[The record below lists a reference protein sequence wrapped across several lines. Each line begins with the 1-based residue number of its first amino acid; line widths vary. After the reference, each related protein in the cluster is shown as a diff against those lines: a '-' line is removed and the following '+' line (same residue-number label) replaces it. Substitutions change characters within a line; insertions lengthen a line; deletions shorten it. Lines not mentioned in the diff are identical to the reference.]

1 MRTNMPVTNVEREYR
16 DGETIVSKTDLKGI
30 ITYVNPYYCEMSG
43 YSEQESIGQPHNY
56 IRHPD
61 MPAEAF
67 ADLWETLKK
76 GKPWNGMVK
85 NRCKNGDYY
94 WVEANVAPVRE
105 GGQTTGYLSVRSK
118 PSRSQIEAA
127 EAAYRLFREG
137 KTGSLRIKEGKA
149 VRTGVLEKMNVF
161 KNISVKARLVFLAV
175 FLCLGM
181 VAVGAYGMFGISRAN
196 DGMLNTYQGHT
207 VPLGQITE
215 IQKMLLQNRLRIATS
230 LVTPVPEE
238 IRMNIEVVEK
248 NIEEIGKIWKAY
260 NDTQPEAEE
269 RKLADKFTAD
279 RAKFVNEGLKP
290 ALAALRANNIKEAS
304 KLTVETIRP
313 LYQPVGEDIEALKK
327 LYLDNSKLDYQVA
340 VSQYATLRTQIMAA
354 IAIAALLAALIA
366 FLVIRAI
373 TRPLAAAIGYFDQI
387 SQGNYSNRI
396 AINNE
401 DEIGKVLEA
410 LTAMQTRMGFELND
424 AKRRA
429 DESLRI
435 TNALNN
441 ASTGIMIA
449 DNNLNIIYINKSVQA
464 MLKNAETDIK
474 KDLPNFNADLLL
486 GANIDGFHKKPEHQ
500 RQLLKTFTATYKTSI
515 KIGGR
520 TFRLSANPVFNA
532 AGQRLG
538 ASVEWIDATEEVKIE
553 EEVNGIVGAAIAG
566 DLSQRIA
573 MEGKEGFM
581 KVLGTGIN
589 ELTGVAENVITDAV
603 KVIESVSQGDLTH
616 SIERE
621 YQGMFKRLKDATNG
635 TVNKLSETIS
645 DVRVSADSLSSAAG
659 EISATAQ
666 SLSQGASEQA
676 ASVEETSASIEQM
689 SASVSQNAENAK
701 VTDGMAAKAA
711 KEAAD
716 GGEAVKS
723 TVTAMKQIAAKIGI
737 IDDIAYQTNLLALNA
752 AIEAARAGEHGK
764 GFAVVAAEVRKLAER
779 SQVAAREISE
789 VAGSSVE
796 LAERAG
802 KLLSEMVPSINK
814 TSDLVQEITAA
825 SDEQSTG
832 ISQINSAMNQLSQT
846 TQQNASAS
854 EELAATSEEMSSQA
868 GKLQQL
874 MAFFT
879 LDGGSSAT
887 VRQVDNLLPLKKM
900 TLVSRQPDRTSHQ
913 PDKTGRKAV
922 EGMPNE
928 LEFTRF

>member
-1 MRTNMPVTNVEREYR
+1 MRTNMPVTNVEREFR

-30 ITYVNPYYCEMSG
+30 ITYVNPYFCEMSG
-43 YSEQESIGQPHNY
+43 YSEQESIGQPQNY

-67 ADLWETLKK
+67 ADLWDTLKK
-76 GKPWNGMVK
+76 GKPWTGLVK

-94 WVEANVAPVRE
+94 WVEASVAPIRE
-105 GGQTTGYLSVRSK
+105 GGQTTGYLSVRGK
-118 PSRSQIEAA
+118 PSRTQVEAA
-127 EAAYRLFREG
+127 AKVYQMFKEG
-137 KTGSLRIKEGKA
+137 RAGNLRIKGGKA
-149 VRTGVLEKMNVF
+149 VRSGFLEKMNIF
-161 KNISVKARLVFLAV
+161 KNISVKARLIFLAA

-181 VAVGAYGMFGISRAN
+181 IAIGAYGLFGISRAN
-196 DGMLNTYQGHT
+196 DGMLSLYQSRT

-215 IQKMLLQNRLRIATS
+215 IQRMLLQNRLRIATS
-230 LVTPVPEE
+230 LVTATPEE
-238 IRMNIEVVEK
+238 IKKNTEVIEK
-248 NIEEIGKIWKAY
+248 NIGEIGNIWKAY
-260 NDTQPEAEE
+260 TDIPLAPEEK
-269 RKLADKFTAD
+269 KLADKFAED
-279 RAKFVNEGLKP
+279 RAKFVKEGLKP
-290 ALAALRANNIKEAS
+290 AVAALRANNIKEAG
-304 KLTVETIRP
+304 KLAVENVRP
-313 LYQPVGEDIEALKK
+313 LYQPVGEGIEALKK
-327 LYLDNSKLDYQVA
+327 LYLDSGKQDYEQA
-340 VSQYATLRTQIMAA
+340 LGNYTTLRNQIIAA
-354 IAIAALLAALIA
+354 IAIAALLAAFIA
-366 FLVIRAI
+366 FMVIRAI
-373 TRPLAAAIGYFDQI
+373 TRPLAATIGYFDQI
-387 SQGNYSNRI
+387 SQGNYNNRI
-396 AINNE
+396 EVKNE

-410 LTAMQTRMGFELND
+410 LTAMQTRMGFEVND

-441 ASTGIMIA
+441 ASTGVMIA
-449 DNNLNIIYINKSVQA
+449 DNDLNIIYLNKSVQD
-464 MLKNAETDIK
+464 MLKNAETDIR
-474 KDLPNFNADLLL
+474 KDLPNFSADTLL
-486 GANIDGFHKKPEHQ
+486 GTNIDGFHKKPEHQ
-500 RQLLKTFTATYKTSI
+500 RQLLKTFTATYRATI

-532 AGQRLG
+532 GGQRLG

-553 EEVNGIVGAAIAG
+553 DEVKTIVQAAVAG

-573 MEGKEGFM
+573 MEGKDGFM
-581 KVLGTGIN
+581 KVLGEGIN
-589 ELTGVAENVITDAV
+589 NLTGVAEDVISEAV

-616 SIERE
+616 TIERE
-621 YQGMFKRLKDATNG
+621 YEGMFKRLKEATNG
-635 TVNKLSETIS
+635 TVQKLSETIS
-645 DVRVSADSLSSAAG
+645 DVRVAADSLSGAAE

-701 VTDGMAAKAA
+701 VTDGMASKAA
-711 KEAAD
+711 KEATE
-716 GGEAVKS
+716 GGGAVKS

-779 SQVAAREISE
+779 SQVAAQEISE

-802 KLLSEMVPSINK
+802 KLLDEMVPSINK

-825 SDEQSTG
+825 SDEQSSG
-832 ISQINSAMNQLSQT
+832 IGQINGAMTQLSQT

-868 GKLQQL
+868 EKLQQL
-874 MAFFT
+874 MAFFQ
-879 LDGGSSAT
+879 LDGGAT
-887 VRQVDNLLPLKKM
+887 ATARQSGNPASTRHLAAEHAPAGMEKKSLAGVPSEHEFVR
-900 TLVSRQPDRTSHQ
+900 
-913 PDKTGRKAV
+913 
-922 EGMPNE
+922 
-928 LEFTRF
+928 F

>member
-1 MRTNMPVTNVEREYR
+1 MRTNMPVTNVEREFR

-30 ITYVNPYYCEMSG
+30 ITYVNPYFCEMSG

-61 MPAEAF
+61 MPPEAF
-67 ADLWETLKK
+67 ADLWDTLKK
-76 GKPWNGMVK
+76 GKPWGGMVK

-94 WVEANVAPVRE
+94 WVEANVAPIRE
-105 GGQTTGYLSVRSK
+105 GGQTTGYLSVRTK
-118 PSRSQIEAA
+118 PARTQIEAA
-127 EAAYRLFREG
+127 DAAYRLFREG
-137 KTGSLRIKEGKA
+137 KAGNLRIKGGKA
-149 VRTGVLEKMNVF
+149 VRSGFLEKANIF
-161 KNISVKARLVFLAV
+161 KNISVKVRLVFLSA

-181 VAVGAYGMFGISRAN
+181 IAVGAYGMFGISRAN
-196 DGMLNTYQGHT
+196 DGMLNIYQGHT

-215 IQKMLLQNRLRIATS
+215 IQKMLLQNRLRIAVS
-230 LVTPVPEE
+230 LVTPTAEE
-238 IRMNIEVVEK
+238 IRMNTEVVEK
-248 NIEEIGKIWKAY
+248 NIDEIGKIWKTYTDA
-260 NDTQPEAEE
+260 QLEPQEK
-269 RKLADKFTAD
+269 KLADKFAAD
-279 RAKFVNEGLKP
+279 RAKFVSEGLKP
-290 ALAALRANNIKEAS
+290 AIAALRANNIKEAN
-304 KLTVETIRP
+304 KLVVDTIRP

-327 LYLDNSKLDYQVA
+327 LYLDNSKQDYQIA
-340 VSQYATLRTQIMAA
+340 LDQYSTLRNQIIAA

-366 FLVIRAI
+366 LVVIRAI

-387 SQGNYSNRI
+387 SQGNYNNRI

-410 LTAMQTRMGFELND
+410 LTAMQTRMGFEVND

-449 DNNLNIIYINKSVQA
+449 DNDLNIIYLNKSVQA
-464 MLKNAETDIK
+464 MLKNAEADIK
-474 KDLPNFNADLLL
+474 KDLPNFNADNLL
-486 GANIDGFHKKPEHQ
+486 GTNIDGFHKKPEHQ
-500 RQLLKTFTATYKTSI
+500 RQLLKTFTTTYKTSI

-520 TFRLSANPVFNA
+520 TFRLAANPVFNA

-538 ASVEWIDATEEVKIE
+538 ASVEWIDATNEVKIE
-553 EEVNGIVGAAIAG
+553 DEIKGIVQAAVAG
-566 DLSQRIA
+566 DLSQRIG

-581 KVLGTGIN
+581 KVLGEGIN
-589 ELTGVAENVITDAV
+589 ELNGVAENVITEAV
-603 KVIESVSQGDLTH
+603 QVIESVSQGDLTH
-616 SIERE
+616 TMERE
-621 YQGMFKRLKDATNG
+621 YQGMFKRLKEATNG
-635 TVNKLSETIS
+635 TVQKLSETIS
-645 DVRVSADSLSSAAG
+645 DVRVAADSLSSAAE

-689 SASVSQNAENAK
+689 SASVGQNAENAK
-701 VTDGMAAKAA
+701 VTDGMASKAA
-711 KEAAD
+711 KEATE

-723 TVTAMKQIAAKIGI
+723 TVTAMKQIAAKISI

-802 KLLSEMVPSINK
+802 KLLDEMVPSINK

-825 SDEQSTG
+825 SDEQSSG
-832 ISQINSAMNQLSQT
+832 IGQINTAMNQLSQT

-854 EELAATSEEMSSQA
+854 EELAATSEEMSGQA
-868 GKLQQL
+868 ENLQQL
-874 MAFFT
+874 MAFFR
-879 LDGGSSAT
+879 LDAGAGIAPVQPARISA
-887 VRQVDNLLPLKKM
+887 VKSRSPVAKISDSLKQ
-900 TLVSRQPDRTSHQ
+900 SPR
-913 PDKTGRKAV
+913 GAV
-922 EGMPNE
+922 PSEAD
-928 LEFTRF
+928 FVKF